1 MKWKLFE
8 YIEEWVISKY
18 IVYLQM
24 QVPRDNRRLI
34 LLPLAFFIL
43 TLAIT
48 WVLEPRKMRKVPLC
62 SSLRER
68 HPCLLQV
75 NISTQQYLLLTPF
88 PCKWSWPHY
97 VCVHTQT
104 CPTLVT
110 PWTVPYQAHLSMG
123 FSRQEYCSGL
133 SFPTPGDLPNPGI
146 EPMFY
151 LASPALAA
159 RFFTTVPPGRL
170 HYSYSNPVLQVET

>member
-1 MKWKLFE
+1 MELFE

-24 QVPRDNRRLI
+24 QVPRDNRRSI

-43 TLAIT
+43 TRAIT
-48 WVLEPRKMRKVPLC
+48 WVLEPRKMRQVPLC

-75 NISTQQYLLLTPF
+75 NISTQHYLLLTPF
-88 PCKWSWPHY
+88 PCRWSWPHY

-123 FSRQEYCSGL
+123 FSRQEYWSGL

-146 EPMFY
+146 EPMA

>member
-1 MKWKLFE
+1 
-8 YIEEWVISKY
+8 
-18 IVYLQM
+18 M
-24 QVPRDNRRLI
+24 QVPRDNRRSI

-48 WVLEPRKMRKVPLC
+48 WVLEPRKMRQVPLC

-75 NISTQQYLLLTPF
+75 NISTQHYLLLTPF
-88 PCKWSWPHY
+88 PCRWSWPHY

-123 FSRQEYCSGL
+123 FSRQEYWSGVPLPSPL
-133 SFPTPGDLPNPGI
+133 SLGPFLYFKFPPLWLVNV
-146 EPMFY
+146 
-151 LASPALAA
+151 LHSP
-159 RFFTTVPPGRL
+159 FFLWNNNFAQIYQLRSRRKT
-170 HYSYSNPVLQVET
+170 SYILQLSLTEFTEGLFDRCKRE

>member
-1 MKWKLFE
+1 
-8 YIEEWVISKY
+8 
-18 IVYLQM
+18 M
-24 QVPRDNRRLI
+24 QVPRDNRRSI

-48 WVLEPRKMRKVPLC
+48 WVLEPRKMRQVPLC

-75 NISTQQYLLLTPF
+75 NISTQHYLLLTPF
-88 PCKWSWPHY
+88 PCRWSWPHY

-123 FSRQEYCSGL
+123 FSRQEYWSGL
-133 SFPTPGDLPNPGI
+133 SFPSPGDLPDPGT
-146 EPMFY
+146 EPG
-151 LASPALAA
+151 SPAPQADFFTDWATRETPNAPINLLSCLAA
-159 RFFTTVPPGRL
+159 QAVIRRL
-170 HYSYSNPVLQVET
+170 EGEKRKGEIGAFISPADS